1 MAYSHLYINGYK
13 WHTKAHTHTEAHRG
27 PFDQQIHLLSSTASP
42 QADRQT
48 GRQAGRQH
56 PHLLPQLP
64 LLRGVLPC
72 SRLRV
77 QLAFRFRD
85 RVGAE
90 KHRINLLLSSAREPS
105 HPVGRRKPT
114 RPTPAQPST
123 HAPRRH
129 QRSGVRTIAEV
140 SLTNLL
146 SFAIV

>member
-1 MAYSHLYINGYK
+1 MAING
-13 WHTKAHTHTEAHRG
+13 TQRHTHTQRHTEVRSTSRSISCL
-27 PFDQQIHLLSSTASP
+27 PQQAR
-42 QADRQT
+42 RQT
-48 GRQAGRQH
+48 GRQIGRQADRQIDRQQH